1 MRDTVLRHHAGQIN
15 IRNTLFSQ
23 QGLKPGFKEAVGFFL
38 TITGAWPSAA
48 AISEWIFTPSLSGLK
63 KDHQVK

>member
-23 QGLKPGFKEAVGFFL
+23 QGLKLGFKEAVGFFFNDYRSM
-38 TITGAWPSAA
+38 A
-48 AISEWIFTPSLSGLK
+48 
-63 KDHQVK
+63 